1 VHLSQKSLTD
11 DTPSGHR
18 AGKPRRA
25 ETRRDADVRNV
36 RSVRAIGL
44 ATLVAANLGGAA
56 LAQPR
61 PHEQLIVGM
70 TSFPPSEHPYI
81 DPLIVKSWVL
91 GLASRQVTMFT
102 PDWQNVCSLCTEV
115 PSLDNGRV
123 TMETQP
129 DGTPGLAVRWTL
141 RKDLFWGDGVPL
153 TTKDIAY
160 TAKVGGDTGSG
171 FPDARV
177 WGRVRSVDVVDDQT
191 IVLHLDE
198 VTPLYNRMGK
208 LLSEHSDGPAFYR
221 ATKPGDYLNGT
232 VYNRAPTTPGLWNG
246 PYLITSYDSGS
257 QIVLEPNPHWTG
269 KAPPIKR
276 IVARSIADT
285 AALQANLLSGDID
298 MAPGDAI
305 GLQLDQVLAMQKD
318 NPTGFQ
324 YVYNDA
330 LAFWNIDFDLDNKFL
345 ADVRVRR
352 AILLAIDRK
361 TMSEKLAGGR
371 FTLAATWVPPKEPMF
386 APGLP
391 VAPYD
396 PAQARALLKE
406 AGYTPGPDGILRNAQ
421 GERFSIDLRMGL
433 GVRLME
439 LVELVVQNQL
449 KAVGIDV
456 VLRNE
461 VQRTFFGTTLKHRQ
475 YGGLALYNWLFNVS
489 YPPRQLYGLTAIPT
503 EANGWGGSNYMDW
516 RNQAFEDQ
524 LKIAETALGPAE
536 QKAAWADM
544 QRLYAEDL
552 PALPLFFV
560 PQAHVIP
567 TWLKGYVPSGM
578 TDYTTLRAEDWHAE

>member
-1 VHLSQKSLTD
+1 MHLFRNPLID
-11 DTPSGHR
+11 GPRPGHR
-18 AGKPRRA
+18 TGRPASGR
-25 ETRRDADVRNV
+25 VRNTRKLSTV
-36 RSVRAIGL
+36 CL
-44 ATLVAANLGGAA
+44 AA
-56 LAQPR
+56 LLAASPAGLSHAQSA
-61 PHEQLIVGM
+61 PHDQLVVGM
-70 TSFPPSEHPYI
+70 TAFPSSEHPYI

-91 GLASRQVTMFT
+91 GFASRQVTMFT
-102 PDWQNVCSLCTEV
+102 PDWQNVCSMCTEV
-115 PSLDNGRV
+115 PSPENGRV
-123 TMETQP
+123 QPETQP
-129 DGTPGLAVRWTL
+129 DGKPGLLVRWTL
-141 RKDLFWGDGVPL
+141 KPGLFWGDGVPL

-160 TAKVGGDTGSG
+160 TAKVGADNGSG

-177 WGRVRSVDVVDDQT
+177 WGRVRSTDIVDDQT

-208 LLSEHSDGPAFYR
+208 LLSEHADGPAYYG
-221 ATKPGDYLNGT
+221 ATKPGQYVTDT

-246 PYLITSYDSGS
+246 PYVITGYDSGS
-257 QIVLEPNPHWTG
+257 QIVLEPNPYWTG
-269 KAPPIKR
+269 KKPAIKR

-285 AALQANLLSGDID
+285 AALQANLLSGDVD
-298 MAPGDAI
+298 MAPGEAI

-318 NPTGFQ
+318 NPGRFN

-352 AILLAIDRK
+352 AMLMAIDRK
-361 TMSEKLAGGR
+361 AMSDKLAGGR

-391 VAPYD
+391 VVPYD
-396 PAQARALLKE
+396 PAGAKALLKE
-406 AGYTPGPDGILRNAQ
+406 AGYAPGPDGILRNAA
-421 GERFSIDLRMGL
+421 GERFSVDLRMGL

-439 LVELVVQNQL
+439 LVELVVQSQL
-449 KAVGIDV
+449 KAVGIDTV
-456 VLRNE
+456 IQNE
-461 VQRTFFGTTLKHRQ
+461 PQRTFFGLTLKHRQ

-489 YPPRQLYGLTAIPT
+489 YPPRQLYGLTAIPS

-516 RNQAFEDQ
+516 KSQAFEDQ
-524 LKIAETALGPAE
+524 LKISETSLEPAV
-536 QKAAWADM
+536 QKAAWAQM
-544 QRLYAEDL
+544 QRIYAEDL

-560 PQAHVIP
+560 PHAHVIP

-578 TDYTTLRAEDWHAE
+578 SDYTTLRAEEWHAE

>member
-1 VHLSQKSLTD
+1 
-11 DTPSGHR
+11 
-18 AGKPRRA
+18 
-25 ETRRDADVRNV
+25 V
-36 RSVRAIGL
+36 RSAKAIGL
-44 ATLVAANLGGAA
+44 ATLLAAGLGGVAS
-56 LAQPR
+56 AQPR
-61 PHEQLIVGM
+61 PHEQLVVGM

-91 GLASRQVTMFT
+91 GFASRQVTMFT
-102 PDWQNVCSLCTEV
+102 PDWQNVCALCTEV

-123 TMETQP
+123 AMETQP
-129 DGTPGLAVRWTL
+129 DGKPGLAVRWTL
-141 RKDLFWGDGVPL
+141 RRDLFWGDGVPL

-171 FPDARV
+171 FPDARM
-177 WGRVRSVDVVDDQT
+177 WGRVRSVEVVDDQT
-191 IVLHLDE
+191 AVLHLDE
-198 VTPLYNRMGK
+198 VTPLYNRMSK
-208 LLSEHSDGPAFYR
+208 LLSEHSDGPAYYG
-221 ATKPGDYLNGT
+221 AAKPGDYLSGT

-246 PYLITSYDSGS
+246 PYLITRYDSGS

-269 KAPPIKR
+269 KAPAIKR
-276 IVARSIADT
+276 ITARSIADT
-285 AALQANLLSGDID
+285 AALQANLQSGDVD

-318 NPTGFQ
+318 NPSSFQ
-324 YVYNDA
+324 YIYNDA

-391 VAPYD
+391 VVPYD
-396 PAQARALLKE
+396 PAQAKALLKE
-406 AGYTPGPDGILRNAQ
+406 AGYAPGPDGILRNAG

-516 RNQAFEDQ
+516 KNPAFEDQ
-524 LKIAETALGPAE
+524 LKTAETALGLAE
-536 QKAAWADM
+536 QKAAWAEM
-544 QRLYAEDL
+544 QRIYAADL

-560 PQAHVIP
+560 PQAHVVP

-578 TDYTTLRAEDWHAE
+578 TDYTTLHAEDWHAE

>member
-1 VHLSQKSLTD
+1 MRPAKAVC
-11 DTPSGHR
+11 
-18 AGKPRRA
+18 
-25 ETRRDADVRNV
+25 
-36 RSVRAIGL
+36 L
-44 ATLVAANLGGAA
+44 ATLLAAGLGGAA
-56 LAQPR
+56 SAQPR
-61 PHEQLIVGM
+61 PHEQLVVGM

-91 GLASRQVTMFT
+91 GFASRQVTMFT

-123 TMETQP
+123 ATETQP
-129 DGTPGLAVRWTL
+129 DGKPGLAVRWTL
-141 RKDLFWGDGVPL
+141 RRDLFWGDGVPL

-160 TAKVGGDTGSG
+160 TAKVGGDPGSG

-191 IVLHLDE
+191 AVLHLDE

-208 LLSEHSDGPAFYR
+208 LLSEHSDGPAYYG
-221 ATKPGDYLNGT
+221 AAKPGDYLSNT

-246 PYLITSYDSGS
+246 PYLITGYDSGS
-257 QIVLEPNPHWTG
+257 QVVLEPNPHWTG
-269 KAPPIKR
+269 KAPAIKR

-285 AALQANLLSGDID
+285 AALQANLQSGDVD

-318 NPTGFQ
+318 NPSSFQ
-324 YVYNDA
+324 YIYNDA

-352 AILLAIDRK
+352 AVLLAIDRK

-391 VAPYD
+391 IVPYD
-396 PAQARALLKE
+396 PAQAKALLKE
-406 AGYTPGPDGILRNAQ
+406 AGYAPGPDGILRNAG

-461 VQRTFFGTTLKHRQ
+461 VQRTFFRHNAQAPAVWRPGTLQLAVQRQ
-475 YGGLALYNWLFNVS
+475 LPAAPALRADRHSDRSERLGRQQLHGLEEPGVRGPAQDRRDHAGLGRAEGRLGGNAAHLRGGPARAAAVLRAAGARRPDLAQGLRAVGDGGLHDPACRGLACRVIRTA
-489 YPPRQLYGLTAIPT
+489 PPRA
-503 EANGWGGSNYMDW
+503 
-516 RNQAFEDQ
+516 
-524 LKIAETALGPAE
+524 
-536 QKAAWADM
+536 
-544 QRLYAEDL
+544 
-552 PALPLFFV
+552 ALPTSHGRG
-560 PQAHVIP
+560 PTQA
-567 TWLKGYVPSGM
+567 
-578 TDYTTLRAEDWHAE
+578 